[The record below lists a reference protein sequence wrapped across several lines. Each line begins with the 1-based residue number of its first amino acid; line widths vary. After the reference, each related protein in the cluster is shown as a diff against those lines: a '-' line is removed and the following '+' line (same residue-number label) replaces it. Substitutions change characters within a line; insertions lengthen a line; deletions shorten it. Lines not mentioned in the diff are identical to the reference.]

1 MFHDLYFRN
10 SIYVMNKNNNFG
22 FCFFLC
28 VMIYVTTLFLD
39 YLFMIVV
46 VVGIKI
52 PDASMQVCRIRQNHQ
67 NKCAFLSTC
76 SCTSNKANN
85 IIMLRGGRY
94 AACLVPT
101 VLLGS
106 FGGMSHMNEEVNAD
120 GKKTV
125 RIHQPSFSATGT
137 RAKPKFN
144 LPPEVTLETL
154 TLISGSSN
162 KSLAASVAKKVNVP
176 LCDAKISRFADG
188 EVSVQINEDI
198 RGKDVYIIQSCAAPV
213 NDSIMELLLT
223 VSCARRASA
232 RRVVA
237 VIPYY
242 GYKHHRRGN
251 AVSTKHNSRYLTS
264 T

>member
-1 MFHDLYFRN
+1 MLG
-10 SIYVMNKNNNFG
+10 K
-22 FCFFLC
+22 
-28 VMIYVTTLFLD
+28 
-39 YLFMIVV
+39 
-46 VVGIKI
+46 KI
-52 PDASMQVCRIRQNHQ
+52 RDALRYCRIRQNHQ
-67 NKCAFLSTC
+67 NKPKLTNNDNDVIYPRFPFSTLFAC
-76 SCTSNKANN
+76 ISREAKHP
-85 IIMLRGGRY
+85 IMLRGGRY

-101 VLLGS
+101 VLLGT
-106 FGGMSHMNEEVNAD
+106 FGGMSHMNEED
-120 GKKTV
+120 KKAV
-125 RIHQPSFSATGT
+125 RIHHQPSFSATGT

-162 KSLAASVAKKVNVP
+162 KELAASVAKKVKVP
-176 LCDAKISRFADG
+176 LCDSKISRFADG

-198 RGKDVYIIQSCAAPV
+198 RGKDVYVIQSCAAPV

-264 T
+264 R